1 MFRAMAET
9 PLPKEIVLADSAT
22 KLGADAEGAVI
33 VTGSHGAR
41 YAAYLTLKA
50 HPRAVIHNDAGI
62 GKDSAGIAVIALAE
76 ALGIAAATA
85 SHASCRIGDA
95 TDMIARGRISHANA
109 VARGLGVREEMPC
122 REAAL
127 LLVAARPTGRDPE
140 PIAEARRTLKQP
152 GWQRDIVL
160 MDSASLARP
169 EDKGQIV
176 VTASHGALVGGKA
189 SSALQVDGFAA
200 VYNDA
205 GVGIDRA
212 GISRLPT
219 LDQARRRRRHGL
231 GPVRA
236 HRRCPVGL
244 RGRRHLPRQRRRAP
258 AGRQPR
264 RAAQAP
270 PSPLGQAAARS
281 PMSLHSPSRL
291 EDHSRR

>member
-1 MFRAMAET
+1 MPGRSIFRAMAET

-22 KLGADAEGAVI
+22 KLGADAMSAVI

-62 GKDSAGIAVIALAE
+62 GKDSAGIGVIALAE

-95 TDMIARGRISHANA
+95 TDMIVRGRISHVNA
-109 VARGLGVREEMPC
+109 VARSLGVREEMPC

-127 LLVAARPTGRDPE
+127 LLLAARPTGRDPE

-152 GWQRDIVL
+152 DWQRDIVL

-189 SSALQVDGFAA
+189 SAALQVDGFAA

-212 GISRLPT
+212 GISRLPI
-219 LDQARRRRRHGL
+219 LDEAGVAGVTVSAQSARIGDAQSAYEDGVISHVNDVARRL
-231 GPVRA
+231 GASPGEPLEPRLLIWA
-236 HRRCPVGL
+236 K
-244 RGRRHLPRQRRRAP
+244 LPRV
-258 AGRQPR
+258 PR
-264 RAAQAP
+264 
-270 PSPLGQAAARS
+270 
-281 PMSLHSPSRL
+281 
-291 EDHSRR
+291 